1 MQKAG
6 FIGLGIMGKPMAVNL
21 RKNGVELAAFTRSGV
36 PAELTDAGVAA
47 CECPAEVAAQ
57 AEVIFV
63 MVPDTRDVER
73 VLFGENGVA
82 GSLRAGQIVVDM
94 SSISPMATR
103 EFAARVRERG
113 ADYLDAPVSGGEVGA
128 KAGSLTIMVGG
139 SQASFD
145 AVMPLFEMMG
155 KNISLI
161 GEVGAGQVC
170 KVANQVIVAA
180 TIEAVGDVRLRSSR
194 ITRSVRK
201 LHRNVCLARNR

>member
-1 MQKAG
+1 
-6 FIGLGIMGKPMAVNL
+6 
-21 RKNGVELAAFTRSGV
+21 
-36 PAELTDAGVAA
+36 
-47 CECPAEVAAQ
+47 
-57 AEVIFV
+57 
-63 MVPDTRDVER
+63 
-73 VLFGENGVA
+73 
-82 GSLRAGQIVVDM
+82 
-94 SSISPMATR
+94 
-103 EFAARVRERG
+103 
-113 ADYLDAPVSGGEVGA
+113 VGA